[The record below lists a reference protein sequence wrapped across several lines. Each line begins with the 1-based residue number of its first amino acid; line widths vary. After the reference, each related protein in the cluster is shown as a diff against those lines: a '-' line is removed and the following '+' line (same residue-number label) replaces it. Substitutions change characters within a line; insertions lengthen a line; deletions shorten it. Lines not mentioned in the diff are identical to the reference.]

1 VRTGGRRCYPST
13 ARAQERFA
21 RPGVEWRPNPRFA
34 MHRAVAYAISTVI
47 VLLGVWIIAAGV
59 SSGSP
64 VLWIVVGLV
73 PIVIGLVS
81 AFGPT

>member
-1 VRTGGRRCYPST
+1 MRTGGRRCCPSRT
-13 ARAQERFA
+13 LAHERFA
-21 RPGVEWRPNPRFA
+21 WPGVEWRPNSRFA

-47 VLLGVWIIAAGV
+47 VLLGVWIIAAGL

-73 PIVIGLVS
+73 PIVTGLVS
-81 AFGPT
+81 AFCPT